1 MVLQLSGCTFL
12 APWSSSLTETGG
24 AAWDE
29 EISWQIP
36 GAWMGSRFCHL
47 TLGENTCQRLFFAAN
62 SWTLSRPFWLTELHA
77 EGRGMGR

>member
-1 MVLQLSGCTFL
+1 
-12 APWSSSLTETGG
+12 
-24 AAWDE
+24 
-29 EISWQIP
+29 
-36 GAWMGSRFCHL
+36 MGSRFCHL